1 MCSNGHNNINC
12 RGNTRKMPA
21 GSNHMKKGDLK
32 YYPREPQRERERE
45 REIDMYRIKGIS
57 KDII

>member
-1 MCSNGHNNINC
+1 
-12 RGNTRKMPA
+12 
-21 GSNHMKKGDLK
+21 MKKGDLK

-45 REIDMYRIKGIS
+45 RERDMYRIKGIS

>member
-32 YYPREPQRERERE
+32 YYPREPQRER
-45 REIDMYRIKGIS
+45 MYRIKGIS